1 MSFDDLKWVHLS
13 DAVFFLLLP
22 VAAVLSVRAKS
33 ISVGGALTG
42 MAIVVGLYLGGSWLG
57 AALLAIFF
65 VAGSFATK
73 WKQEAKISMG
83 VAQESEGQR
92 GWVNAASNGAVAA
105 FFGVWGWWTAIQEPF
120 VFPMMAAAIAS
131 ATSDTLSS
139 ELGNIYGR
147 HYRNIL
153 NWKPGRRGEDG
164 MISLEGTLFGIA
176 GTFLIALPTGLYT
189 QSWSVGLIVGLA
201 GFAGNLSDSLLGAA
215 LQQQGRLNNHAVNFW
230 STLIAALIAGLLSI
244 I

>member
-1 MSFDDLKWVHLS
+1 MIFDDLKWVHLS

-92 GWVNAASNGAVAA
+92 GWVNAASNVAVAA
-105 FFGVWGWWTAIQEPF
+105 FLTIPTFAVKADNAPVAVCCCGKECKCLDCSCIDGSCTSCNCPACSC
-120 VFPMMAAAIAS
+120 AAC
-131 ATSDTLSS
+131 
-139 ELGNIYGR
+139 GC
-147 HYRNIL
+147 
-153 NWKPGRRGEDG
+153 GEDCG
-164 MISLEGTLFGIA
+164 SGTSLDAIKAKDCCKEKA
-176 GTFLIALPTGLYT
+176 RAVPATGADG
-189 QSWSVGLIVGLA
+189 Q
-201 GFAGNLSDSLLGAA
+201 AA
-215 LQQQGRLNNHAVNFW
+215 CCK
-230 STLIAALIAGLLSI
+230 S
-244 I
+244 